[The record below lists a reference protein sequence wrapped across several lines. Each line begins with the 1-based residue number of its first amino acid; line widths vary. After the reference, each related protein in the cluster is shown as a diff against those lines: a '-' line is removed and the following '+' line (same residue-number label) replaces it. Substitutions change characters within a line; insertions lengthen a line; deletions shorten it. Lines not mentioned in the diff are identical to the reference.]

1 MNNSIDEIIVSETDL
16 AGNITYCNEAFLRV
30 TGYSRIEVIGHKH
43 SIVKHPDTHPRVY
56 QLLWQHLHNNQPF
69 YYAFKNKTKDGS
81 AYWVKRY
88 IAPKWDE
95 QGKKVGYISSG
106 HLVDKA
112 DINKLEPEYNQGNF
126 DQHVFVRKSVSTRA
140 KRLTLFTTLMGL
152 LAVSALTL
160 LSMPWYAEL
169 LLWAMVVAG
178 FISLHRKLLLISKDA
193 KTLAESLSIE
203 ASKHEW
209 KFVRTGNSYLYSV
222 ADRINTRLV
231 ELDVSRSK
239 QEAINMRL
247 KMYRNMIERLNIPI
261 MYIGTDGFIV
271 EINESMYQF
280 LMSAEEFIRLDF
292 PEFTTDKVVGSNAQQ
307 LCTMFSS
314 DLVSRVKESLTGQ
327 VQDICF
333 GGFDWHIKADP
344 IFEDFSGKNKLAAI
358 VTYWFDITEDVK
370 VISALN
376 TCIIKANEGSLSV
389 SLPENQLGNKYKEI
403 ITNFNELLRNY
414 QKVFKSY
421 ILFNMNLANGDM
433 SQHISIKQAGSELGL
448 LIAATHTATD
458 NLSSLI
464 VELRGKNVTIGA
476 EVDKIVSGI
485 EDFFTGFKT
494 QLETTNEVFNT
505 LNSASKV
512 ITSTMS
518 QMQSLEQHILHNRAT
533 SEAAMQAM
541 SSSKASMI
549 KVSQASVKVN
559 EISKLINNVAFQTNL
574 LALNA
579 AVEAARAGEHGR
591 GFAVVAAEVR
601 TLANKTTIMAKEIG
615 ELINET
621 VYEINISNHSI
632 GSSFDQMTKIHSL
645 NLEMNEMVTEVAS
658 IAKQSSASINETSMA
673 LGMVDYLSRQSA
685 DRIQALASSSQNIK
699 HQVDDM
705 LLSMSVFTTNI
716 SDVDLDS
723 AQSANNYIFCQGRR
737 VLRYWLLSLASEGFI
752 IDGEFLKYDPNM
764 FAEQWIKHLPDSIR
778 LTVEQR
784 LAADVEEVHQLHD
797 FILSNLESHI
807 EPSVM
812 LIQKVQECAEKIFHK
827 INALEVEML
836 PQLSNDPELDANVA
850 PSIASHSSQSNV
862 KVDDSWM
869 F

>member
-1 MNNSIDEIIVSETDL
+1 MHDSIDEFIVTETDL

-30 TGYSRIEVIGHKH
+30 TGYNRNEVIGQKH
-43 SIVKHPDTHPRVY
+43 SIVKHPDTHRRVF
-56 QLLWQHLHNNQPF
+56 QLLWQHLHNNRPF

-81 AYWVKRY
+81 AYWVNRY
-88 IAPKWDE
+88 IAPKWNE

-106 HLVDKA
+106 HLIDQA
-112 DINKLEPEYNQGNF
+112 DINKLVPEYNQGNF

-140 KRLTLFTTLMGL
+140 KRLTLFTTLVGL

-178 FISLHRKLLLISKDA
+178 FISLHRKLLQISKDA
-193 KTLAESLSIE
+193 KTLAENLSIE

-209 KFVRTGNSYLYSV
+209 RFVRTGNSYLYDF
-222 ADRINTRLV
+222 ADRINTRLI

-239 QEAINMRL
+239 QEAINLRL
-247 KMYRNMIERLNIPI
+247 KMYSNMINRMNIPI

-280 LMSAEEFIRLDF
+280 LMSAQEFIRLDY
-292 PEFTTDKVVGSNAQQ
+292 PEFTTDKVVGSNVQQ
-307 LCTMFSS
+307 FCTMLSS
-314 DLVSRVKESLTGQ
+314 DLISRVKESLTGQ
-327 VQDICF
+327 VHDICF

-358 VTYWFDITEDVK
+358 VTYWFDVTEDVK

-376 TCIIKANEGSLSV
+376 ACIIKAKEGSLSV
-389 SLPENQLGNKYKEI
+389 SLPASQLGDKYKDI
-403 ITNFNELLRNY
+403 ITNFNELLSNY
-414 QKVFKSY
+414 QNAFKKY
-421 ILFNMNLANGDM
+421 ISLSMSLANGDM
-433 SQHISIKQAGSELGL
+433 SQHISIKQGYELGL
-448 LIAATHTATD
+448 LIAATQTATD
-458 NLSSLI
+458 NLSGLI
-464 VELRGKNVTIGA
+464 VELRGKNITIGT

-485 EDFFTGFKT
+485 EEFFSGFQT
-494 QLETTNEVFNT
+494 QLETTNEVFTT

-591 GFAVVAAEVR
+591 GFAIVAAEVR

-621 VYEINISNHSI
+621 VHEINISNHSI
-632 GSSFDQMTKIHSL
+632 GSSYDQMTTIHGLS
-645 NLEMNEMVTEVAS
+645 LEMNEMVTEVAS

-673 LGMVDYLSRQSA
+673 LGMVDYLARQSA
-685 DRIQALASSSQNIK
+685 ERIQALASSSKNIK

-705 LLSMSVFTTNI
+705 LGSMSAFTTNI
-716 SDVDLDS
+716 SDVNLDDVNS
-723 AQSANNYIFCQGRR
+723 EYNCIFSKGRR
-737 VLRYWLLSLASEGFI
+737 VLRYWMLSLAAEGLI
-752 IDGEFLKYDPNM
+752 IEGEFLKYDPNM
-764 FAEQWIKHLPDSIR
+764 LAEHWIKHLPDSIR
-778 LTVEQR
+778 LTVEQSF
-784 LAADVEEVHQLHD
+784 AADVKEVHRLHGY
-797 FILSNLESHI
+797 ILTNLDSPI
-807 EPSVM
+807 EPSFA
-812 LIQKVQECAEKIFHK
+812 LIKQVSECSEKLLNK
-827 INALEVEML
+827 INALEVELL
-836 PQLSNDPELDANVA
+836 PQLCNNQELDANVA